1 MGEETCLGGRFG
13 RGADNTMS
21 RGRGVSL
28 QPRKAASNSPR
39 ADHSQHNG
47 DEKRYVV
54 DSIEIE
60 SHDLELLYNTIV
72 RDDKIRREKDRKCYG
87 YSGATLSKNIITVL
101 IGLITAMVAFG
112 ISVCVVRRPCLLLS
126 GILIKSVLLLGMR

>member
-1 MGEETCLGGRFG
+1 MP
-13 RGADNTMS
+13 AKTMS

-28 QPRKAASNSPR
+28 QSRKASSSSPR
-39 ADHSQHNG
+39 ADHNQHNT

-112 ISVCVVRRPCLLLS
+112 ISICVVRRAAYLHLS
-126 GILIKSVLLLGMR
+126 RIIISSW